1 MCRWRNQSA
10 VGTRPPSTS
19 TPPWPACWP
28 DTDTE
33 EGYTG
38 ARAPSE
44 MPVGPPLAV
53 VTTHPSVRKTGGYCW
68 SSSFNVLGV
77 LFLGAV
83 SSAFLPSKTASWTP
97 KFRHLG
103 VDQQY
108 PPVCWTHA
116 EQPHPGARACTE
128 TQSINQRR
136 VGGGPR
142 SFSTPA
148 DRSASQKLSTPV
160 RRCPRLCCSP
170 SRRRGRRPQPS
181 QWPGGCRADAE
192 GTRPARS
199 YPGPPWGFS
208 TPRSSDAPPHTASA

>member
-1 MCRWRNQSA
+1 MAN
-10 VGTRPPSTS
+10 G
-19 TPPWPACWP
+19 
-28 DTDTE
+28 D
-33 EGYTG
+33 
-38 ARAPSE
+38 
-44 MPVGPPLAV
+44 LAV
-53 VTTHPSVRKTGGYCW
+53 VEALRLLSHKTLVSFPDLPKMQTLTPLKSQKREGYCW
-68 SSSFNVLGV
+68 PTHFKVLGV
-77 LFLGAV
+77 LFLREV
-83 SSAFLPSKTASWTP
+83 SPAFLPSKQACWTHE
-97 KFRHLG
+97 FRHWG
-103 VDQQY
+103 VGQQY

-116 EQPHPGARACTE
+116 EQLHPGARACTE

-136 VGGGPR
+136 VGGGPG

-160 RRCPRLCCSP
+160 SCPRLCGSP

-208 TPRSSDAPPHTASA
+208 TPRSSDAPLRTASA